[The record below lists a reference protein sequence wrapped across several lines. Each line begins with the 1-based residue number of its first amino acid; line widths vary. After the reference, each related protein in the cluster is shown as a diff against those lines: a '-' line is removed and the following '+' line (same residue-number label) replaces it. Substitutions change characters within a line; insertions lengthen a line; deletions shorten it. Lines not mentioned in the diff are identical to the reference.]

1 MKMHKWRRIHLGKMV
16 AKAASGFQ
24 GNGKEILQNRSVVIM
39 IALVSAFIV
48 VVRPSKCDE
57 HYSRLCDL

>member
-1 MKMHKWRRIHLGKMV
+1 MGKMV

-24 GNGKEILQNRSVVIM
+24 GNGMEILPNRSVVIM

-48 VVRPSKCDE
+48 VVRPRKCDE

>member
-1 MKMHKWRRIHLGKMV
+1 MGKMV